1 MLRSRVIG
9 QTSGSWVPR
18 TAFSLEP
25 QHLGVE
31 TFRIK
36 CVFKRHQ

>member
-1 MLRSRVIG
+1 MIG
-9 QTSGSWVPR
+9 ETSGSWVPKP
-18 TAFSLEP
+18 AFSLEP

-36 CVFKRHQ
+36 CVFKRQE